1 MANSGTGLQDY
12 RGAIAPSEWI
22 AGIRRDRDAGQDEES
37 QYCDAGMSGIFKDA
51 ISISKPAKLSDSTS
65 ASLLSNVNQLSKW
78 LRAVVTKDLEFEN
91 TPEQLLARAYAL
103 STKDPEET
111 LKLYADWAETYDQTM
126 LDGLAYRSPQRI
138 ATLAA
143 VAEERRNVRV
153 LDVGCG
159 TGLLAKS
166 LRTQGFSRVDGVDYS
181 APMLAVAQR
190 EGQIDEAFL
199 RNLNQN
205 LKMEVARYDMLV
217 STGTFTHGHVG
228 ARCLPELLA
237 LLVPGGRLICTIHR
251 DVWDEGGFGTGLQ
264 ALTDANAA
272 TVCSREADRLFTDE
286 DEPSGWYLV
295 LEKSS
300 R

>member
-1 MANSGTGLQDY
+1 M
-12 RGAIAPSEWI
+12 
-22 AGIRRDRDAGQDEES
+22 
-37 QYCDAGMSGIFKDA
+37 
-51 ISISKPAKLSDSTS
+51 
-65 ASLLSNVNQLSKW
+65 
-78 LRAVVTKDLEFEN
+78 TKDLEFEN

-166 LRTQGFSRVDGVDYS
+166 LRTQGFSRVDGLDYS

-190 EGQIDEAFL
+190 EGRIDEAFL
-199 RNLNQN
+199 RDLNQN
-205 LKMEVARYDMLV
+205 LEMGVARYEMLV

-228 ARCLPELLA
+228 AGCLPELLA

-264 ALTDANAA
+264 ALTDASAA

-295 LEKSS
+295 LEKSF